1 VTATLD
7 LFDGAFWQDPYP
19 AYAALRAAEP
29 VRAVRRR
36 DGEVWLLTRYADV
49 RAALADPR
57 LSKDW
62 RYRLPPEQRAAAG
75 ETPIPMMI
83 LLDPPAHTR
92 LRKLVSRSF
101 TLRRMEELRP
111 RVEEIAGSLLS
122 ALPPV
127 GRVDLMAE
135 YAFLLP
141 VFVICEL
148 LGVPVADR
156 DRFAAWSRTMVDDER
171 ADDERADDERADDER
186 ADDERADDERADDE
200 RGAPDAGQ
208 AASFALHGYLAEL
221 IARKRAEPDDALLS
235 ALVEVAEDGDRL
247 SADELVAMAMLLL
260 IAGHETTVN
269 LIGNGVLAL
278 LAHPDQRELLRQRP
292 ELLPVAVEE
301 FLRWDSPVHST
312 PVRFAAEDVEYSGVT
327 IPARSVVTLSLA
339 AANRDPERFPDAE
352 ELRVDRDASGHV
364 AFGHGLHHC
373 LGAQLARIEGQ
384 VAIGMLLRQRP
395 RLALAVDP
403 RELVQ
408 RRSML
413 VRGLTELPVE
423 LGLPA

>member
-1 VTATLD
+1 VTATLE
-7 LFDGAFWQDPYP
+7 LFDGAFWRDPYP
-19 AYAALRAAEP
+19 AYAALRADEP
-29 VRAVRRR
+29 VREVQRP
-36 DGEVWLLTRYADV
+36 DGTVWLLSRYADV

-62 RYRLPPEQRAAAG
+62 RHTLPPEQRAAMPA
-75 ETPIPMMI
+75 TPIPMMI
-83 LLDPPAHTR
+83 LMDPPEHTR

-111 RVEEIAGSLLS
+111 RVAEIADELLD
-122 ALPPV
+122 ALPPA

-148 LGVPVADR
+148 LGVPKEDR
-156 DRFAAWSRTMVDDER
+156 DEFAAWSRTMVDESTQ
-171 ADDERADDERADDER
+171 
-186 ADDERADDERADDE
+186 
-200 RGAPDAGQ
+200 DASQ
-208 AASFALHGYLAEL
+208 AASAALYEYLGRLVGA
-221 IARKRAEPDDALLS
+221 KRARPDDALLS

-247 SADELVAMAMLLL
+247 SQEELVAMGMMLL

-278 LAHPDQRELLRQRP
+278 LTHPGQRALLRERP
-292 ELLPVAVEE
+292 DLLPAAVEE
-301 FLRWDSPVHST
+301 FLRWDSPVHSA

-327 IPARSVVTLSLA
+327 IPAGSVVTLSLA
-339 AANRDPERFPDAE
+339 AANRDAGRFDDAE
-352 ELRVDRDASGHV
+352 DLCLARDAGGHV

-384 VAIGMLLRQRP
+384 EAIGALLARRP
-395 RLALAVDP
+395 ELALAVDAQ
-403 RELVQ
+403 ELLH
-408 RRSML
+408 RRSTL
-413 VRGLTELPVE
+413 IRGLTELPVE
-423 LGLPA
+423 LGPAA